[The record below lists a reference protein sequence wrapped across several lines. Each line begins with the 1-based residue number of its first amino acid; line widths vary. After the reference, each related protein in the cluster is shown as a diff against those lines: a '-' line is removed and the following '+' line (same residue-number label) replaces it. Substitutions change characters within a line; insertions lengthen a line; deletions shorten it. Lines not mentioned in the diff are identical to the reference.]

1 MVMKLRELRE
11 ALGLSQRTCAA
22 AMGVSQSVLSMW
34 ESENAL
40 PRTRDL
46 PLIARVLECSI
57 SELFVEDPYDDLTA

>member
-1 MVMKLRELRE
+1 MVLKIRERRE
-11 ALGLSQRTCAA
+11 SLGLAQGPCAA

-34 ESENAL
+34 ETESAL

-57 SELFVEDPYDDLTA
+57 SELFVEDPFDDLTA